1 MPEQEDL
8 QSFAAPDVTVEE
20 QAAEKIDL
28 TPQQVLEL
36 LRAGKEVANARVRKL
51 RLRGAFDQPVRF
63 RGCTLIQPEMEGA
76 TFAAEV
82 SFAHCSLDRLSI
94 SRGCVFA
101 AGLDLGHS
109 VLNKATLSKMT
120 VKGLFNAGFAEFKNR
135 LAFTDNTFEGKVSF
149 WEAKVHCWIDI
160 KGSEFKDE
168 ADFRS
173 VHCGQGFVLT
183 KSTFRADFLFRGS
196 SVPKKFSADS
206 SRFEKSLDLSK
217 AKLPDFCYLEG
228 VESGPAMRF
237 AFLNAVAERILV
249 KPEQLAG
256 RLASEQE
263 GRHADAMHE
272 YGILKKSY
280 QNLHRYDHEDWAFY
294 RFKVNQRRAKPTSW
308 LQPFGKLRRFCDWL
322 FLDVGCGYGTH
333 PGRAVRMALI
343 IILAFAALYAANV
356 EQFHADPAK
365 LPFDGEK
372 TDLGNRLMI
381 GFVNSV
387 SVFTSGM
394 GGIREIAKGWINVAV
409 MVESIMGTLL
419 FGLFIVAFS
428 RKVIRR
434 RHTTTFPITPPVFDS
449 PLPFPAGFPFSLPRP
464 RRTITV

>member
-1 MPEQEDL
+1 MIEQDL
-8 QSFAAPDVTVEE
+8 LSFVAPDVQTEE
-20 QAAEKIDL
+20 HIPEKIDL
-28 TPQQVLEL
+28 TPQQTLDL
-36 LRAGKEVANARVRKL
+36 IRAGKEVSNARIKKL
-51 RLRGAFDQPVRF
+51 KLRGAFDLPVKF
-63 RGCTLIQPEMEGA
+63 HNCTLIQPEIDRASFTGPVAFTFCSIDRLTVSHEA
-76 TFAAEV
+76 TFA
-82 SFAHCSLDRLSI
+82 S
-94 SRGCVFA
+94 
-101 AGLDLGHS
+101 GLDFAHS

-120 VKGLFNAGFAEFKNR
+120 VSGLFNTGYVEFRNR

-149 WEAKVHCWIDI
+149 WEAKVQCWIDI
-160 KGSEFKDE
+160 KTSEFKDE

-173 VHCGQGFVLT
+173 VHCGQGFVL
-183 KSTFRADFLFRGS
+183 SNCTFHGDFLFRGS

-206 SRFEKSLDLSK
+206 SRFEKLLDLSK

-249 KPEQLAG
+249 KPEQLVG

-263 GRHADAMHE
+263 ERHTDAMHE
-272 YGILKKSY
+272 YATLKKSY

-308 LQPFGKLRRFCDWL
+308 FQPFGKLRRLCDWL

-333 PGRAVRMALI
+333 PGRAVRMALLI
-343 IILAFAALYAANV
+343 IVGFAVLYACNV
-356 EQFHADPAK
+356 ESFYAEKP
-365 LPFDGEK
+365 PFDGEK
-372 TDLGNRLMI
+372 TELGNRLMI
-381 GFVNSV
+381 GLVNSV

-428 RKVIRR
+428 RKVIR
-434 RHTTTFPITPPVFDS
+434 
-449 PLPFPAGFPFSLPRP
+449 
-464 RRTITV
+464 

>member
-1 MPEQEDL
+1 MPAQEDF
-8 QSFAAPDVTVEE
+8 QSFAAPDVAVEE
-20 QAAEKIDL
+20 QAPEKTDL
-28 TPQQVLEL
+28 TPQQVLEM
-36 LRAGKEVANARVRKL
+36 LRAGKEVANARIKKL

-63 RGCTLIQPEMEGA
+63 RSCTLIQPEMEGA

-82 SFAHCSLDRLSI
+82 SFAHCSIDRLSV
-94 SRGCVFA
+94 SRECVFA

-120 VKGLFNAGFAEFKNR
+120 VKGLFNAGFAEFKNK

-173 VHCGQGFVLT
+173 VHCGQGFVLSR
-183 KSTFRADFLFRGS
+183 STFRADFLFRGS

-206 SRFEKSLDLSK
+206 SRFEKALDLSK

-228 VESGPAMRF
+228 IDSGPDMRF

-249 KPEQLAG
+249 KPEQVAG
-256 RLASEQE
+256 RLASEEE

-272 YGILKKSY
+272 YGTLKKSY

-294 RFKVNQRRAKPTSW
+294 RFKVNQRRAKPCSW
-308 LQPFGKLRRFCDWL
+308 LRPLGKVRRFCDWL

-333 PGRAVRMALI
+333 PGRAVRMALL
-343 IILAFAALYAANV
+343 IILGFAVLYACNV
-356 EQFHADPAK
+356 ESFYAEKP
-365 LPFDGEK
+365 PFDGDK
-372 TDLGNRLMI
+372 TELGNRLMI

-409 MVESIMGTLL
+409 MVESVMGTLL

-428 RKVIRR
+428 RKVIR
-434 RHTTTFPITPPVFDS
+434 
-449 PLPFPAGFPFSLPRP
+449 
-464 RRTITV
+464 

>member
-1 MPEQEDL
+1 MSEQEL
-8 QSFAAPDVTVEE
+8 QSFAVPDVTAEE
-20 QAAEKIDL
+20 QPQEKTDL
-28 TPQQVLEL
+28 TPQQALEL
-36 LRAGKEVANARVRKL
+36 IRAGKEVSNARVKKL

-63 RGCTLIQPEMEGA
+63 RSCTLIQPEVEGA

-82 SFAHCSLDRLSI
+82 SFTHCSIDRLSVI
-94 SRGCVFA
+94 RGCVFA

-120 VKGLFNAGFAEFKNR
+120 VKGLFNVGFTEFKNR
-135 LAFTDNTFEGKVSF
+135 LAFGDNTFEGKVSF
-149 WEAKVHCWIDI
+149 WEAKVQCWIDI
-160 KGSEFKDE
+160 KGCEFKDE

-173 VHCGQGFVLT
+173 VHCAQGFVLS
-183 KSTFRADFLFRGS
+183 KSTFHGDFLFRGS
-196 SVPKKFSADS
+196 SVPKKFSADGS
-206 SRFEKSLDLSK
+206 QFEKALDLSK

-228 VESGPAMRF
+228 IESGPGMRF

-272 YGILKKSY
+272 YGTLKKSY
-280 QNLHRYDHEDWAFY
+280 QTLHRFDHEDWAFY

-308 LQPFGKLRRFCDWL
+308 FRPFGKVRRLCDWL

-333 PGRAVRMALI
+333 PGRAVRMALL
-343 IILAFAALYAANV
+343 IILGFAVLYACNV
-356 EQFHADPAK
+356 ESFYAEKP
-365 LPFDGEK
+365 PFDGDK
-372 TDLGNRLMI
+372 TDPANRVMI
-381 GFVNSV
+381 GLVNSV

-409 MVESIMGTLL
+409 MVESVMGTLL

-428 RKVIRR
+428 RKVIR
-434 RHTTTFPITPPVFDS
+434 
-449 PLPFPAGFPFSLPRP
+449 
-464 RRTITV
+464 